1 MSNKQQ
7 GVQRTSFCRNIG
19 YRQGG
24 FMNVENCEEKK
35 PFGSKQDEFCCKE
48 VRRQILGERI
58 NV

>member
-1 MSNKQQ
+1 
-7 GVQRTSFCRNIG
+7 
-19 YRQGG
+19 
-24 FMNVENCEEKK
+24 MNVGNCEEKK